1 MSEGI
6 SENTQLK
13 ANTAFVIKT
22 VGLIITAVWGYSVVW
37 NKIMTLENELA
48 RVKHS
53 IELNSEFRVKWPRG
67 ELGSLPA
74 DAEQNMRL
82 THAEGRLNKIDEHVD
97 RLRMEAATPKQ

>member
-1 MSEGI
+1 MSEGL

-37 NKIMTLENELA
+37 NKIMTIENEIS
-48 RVKHS
+48 RMNHTVD
-53 IELNSEFRVKWPRG
+53 LNSEFRVKWPRG
-67 ELGSLPA
+67 ELGSLPD

-82 THAEGRLNKIDEHVD
+82 TPAEGRLDKLAEHVD
-97 RLRMEAATPKQ
+97 KLRHSP